1 MIGKVLQVGC
11 KVTSIRSSE
20 QISST
25 FLRCPFTGAKGR
37 TYQRSVPLF
46 EGLGTRGLRED
57 AVPYN
62 PSSIVPKNKGT
73 MPFPYPYGGG
83 SGGGYPRCGTLD
95 TRYHP
100 PLIKEFLILRNS
112 LNANV

>member
-1 MIGKVLQVGC
+1 VIGKVLQVGC

-25 FLRCPFTGAKGR
+25 SLRCPFTKGKGR

-46 EGLGTRGLRED
+46 EGRGTRALRED
-57 AVPYN
+57 AVPY
-62 PSSIVPKNKGT
+62 SPKFHCAQKQRNNALLLYLRGRER
-73 MPFPYPYGGG
+73 
-83 SGGGYPRCGTLD
+83 GGYPRCGTLH

-100 PLIKEFLILRNS
+100 PLIKEF
-112 LNANV
+112 